1 MAYFLLLLLFQQKE
15 VWWKGFS
22 EAAEVW
28 YLKANFQLRT
38 RVSLKAAEKVIIQ
51 IPPFVEGWK
60 FAPKFYIA
68 PFKGNR

>member
-22 EAAEVW
+22 EAAEV